1 MLVSCGRPTSATER
15 PRGRGSARWRDA
27 TRPNKSV
34 APDGPWFAR
43 AVPHDSAGAPG
54 VVARLHD
61 DGLEVRTDDGGTLR
75 LRHHDMAG
83 HGDVLA
89 ANPRV
94 FVQLRWGYLCTGRLG
109 ITVVTAAD
117 WKPCRP
123 RPDWP
128 RE

>member
-1 MLVSCGRPTSATER
+1 M
-15 PRGRGSARWRDA
+15 
-27 TRPNKSV
+27 
-34 APDGPWFAR
+34 
-43 AVPHDSAGAPG
+43 PHDSAGAPG

-89 ANPRV
+89 ADPRV

-109 ITVVTAAD
+109 ITVVTARRLEAL
-117 WKPCRP
+117 PSAP
-123 RPDWP
+123 RLAARASRWTTTPTRTGLEANDAVP
-128 RE
+128 RRRR